1 MFVNTSLIIA
11 IVLFFS
17 DAQIPG
23 PRDVHQPAKPEHH
36 VVSLAAAR
44 VRGDR
49 HHAAEGPRPAR
60 LAALPHT
67 LPRALLPSYSQFQRP
82 RQTRVLL
89 VGCNVRV
96 CCKIKIRNI
105 EEDEYLNE
113 PVLGI

>member
-1 MFVNTSLIIA
+1 MFVNTSLIRVIA
-11 IVLFFS
+11 FFS

-23 PRDVHQPAKPEHH
+23 ARDVHQPAKPEHH

-49 HHAAEGPRPAR
+49 HHAAEGPCPAR

-67 LPRALLPSYSQFQRP
+67 LPCALLPSYSQLQRP

-89 VGCNVRV
+89 VGFNVRV

-105 EEDEYLNE
+105 EKDEYLNE
-113 PVLGI
+113 RVLGI